1 MAKKEAVCF
10 EDTHKNFD
18 RFFDEQPSNDFVEE
32 LKKPVHSSK
41 PDFFGKREFGKSV

>member
-1 MAKKEAVCF
+1 MAKKEKEAVCF

-32 LKKPVHSSK
+32 LKKPVHISNNNATCT
-41 PDFFGKREFGKSV
+41 